1 MLFSFHPI
9 LRILGAA
16 NSQLPIQ
23 NINTTCNNQR
33 LRSEESFR
41 LLIEGQNTLAPML
54 VLFE

>member
-16 NSQLPIQ
+16 NSLLPIQ
-23 NINTTCNNQR
+23 NINTTGNNPR
-33 LRSEESFR
+33 LQSEGGFR

-54 VLFE
+54 VLFV